1 MKVNIVWSII
11 WAVVAIL
18 AIVAFWWKP
27 AVWIIT
33 GVALIMCAMYVRE
46 HKITGE

>member
-27 AVWIIT
+27 AVGIIA
-33 GVALIMCAMYVRE
+33 GVGVVICAMYIRE
-46 HKITGE
+46 YKITGE